1 MTPRQKIEIRLSEV
15 RQRLNAIAGLEGDA
29 FTDEIRNE
37 ATALHTEFADLE
49 TRHRSAIMAEGET
62 EARAAGLFGN
72 QDGEAGE
79 RGRLLREANLADYLT
94 PASAGSGIE
103 GRARELNAALELPD
117 VGKSGGVAVPW
128 AMLECPEHRMVV
140 PAGGTEHRAFTSTSA
155 NDGPEMQRPIL
166 QRLFGPGV
174 MDALGVR
181 MDSVPVGRTEW
192 PLITGG
198 VAPAQAKEE
207 AAAAAAVTAAFSFA
221 SLKPKRLTGQY
232 EYSHEIA
239 ASVSDIEQGLRRDLA
254 DAVKSSM
261 SNLLINGAAPTNS
274 NPQNVQG
281 FLTKLTG
288 ADLAAAEAVYAD
300 YGSMHAAA
308 VDGIHAGTETEVSSV
323 IGDET
328 YRHAAA
334 VYQTGSGES
343 GSEALRRRSRMC
355 VASTYIPA
363 IASMKQSAIL
373 HAGGP
378 NGGGIM
384 RGDSVAA
391 LWPTF
396 EIIRDIYSKAS
407 QGVVLTWVSL
417 WDAEVAFRAAAY
429 KQVDVQV
436 A

>member
-1 MTPRQKIEIRLSEV
+1 MTPRQKIEIRLSAV
-15 RQRLNAIAGLEGDA
+15 RQRLNEIAGLEGDA
-29 FTDEIRNE
+29 FTDEVRNE
-37 ATALHTEFADLE
+37 AGALHTEFGDLE

-79 RGRLLREANLADYLT
+79 RGRLLRESNLADYLT

-128 AMLECPEHRMVV
+128 AMLECPEHRMA
-140 PAGGTEHRAFTSTSA
+140 PPPGGTERRAFTSTSA

-181 MDSVPVGRTEW
+181 VDSVPVGRTEW

-207 AAAAAAVTAAFSFA
+207 TAATAAVTAAFSFA

-261 SNLLINGAAPTNS
+261 ANLIINGVAPTNS
-274 NPQNVQG
+274 NPQNVRG
-281 FLTKLTG
+281 FLTKLVGT
-288 ADLAAAEAVYAD
+288 DLAAAEAVFAD
-300 YGSMHAAA
+300 YGSLHAAG
-308 VDGIHAGTETEVSSV
+308 VDGVHASMETEVSSV

-328 YRHAAA
+328 YKHAAK
-334 VYQTGSGES
+334 VYQAGSGES

-355 VASTYIPA
+355 VASTYIPD

-378 NGGGIM
+378 NGGGVM

-391 LWPTF
+391 MWPTF

-407 QGVVLTWVSL
+407 QGVVLTWVTL

-429 KQVDVQV
+429 KQVDIQV